1 MKYALLSILITMSSV
16 RVTMPLYSY
25 GVRSDSVCPISD
37 YSGEEL
43 RENYHVIAVLR
54 YTQCDSAIRSRT
66 LYIYFLWFLL
76 VNFRSFFM

>member
-54 YTQCDSAIRSRT
+54 SHGVKLSAPLPYEIRTPSET
-66 LYIYFLWFLL
+66 P
-76 VNFRSFFM
+76 S